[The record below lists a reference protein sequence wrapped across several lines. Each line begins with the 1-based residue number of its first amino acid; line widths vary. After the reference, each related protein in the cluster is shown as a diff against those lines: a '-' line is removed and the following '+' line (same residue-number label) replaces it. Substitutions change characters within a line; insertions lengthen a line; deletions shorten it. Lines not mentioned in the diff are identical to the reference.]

1 MERMPSLSDEEVR
14 QLEAQR
20 RSAPTERVRDRCEM
34 ILLAHEGMSP
44 AQIAARVPY
53 ARSTILRFLDRYQE
67 EGVNGLLDRPRPG
80 RPRRVTREY
89 ESRLLQAARKNP
101 SDFDLAHPHWTT
113 ARLAEFMAQETG
125 IVITARQVENYL
137 KAHGV
142 QLKRRRRSILV

>member
-1 MERMPSLSDEEVR
+1 MERMQSLSDEELR

-20 RSAPTERVRDRCEM
+20 RSAPTDRVRDRCEM
-34 ILLAHEGMSP
+34 ILLAHQGLTP

-53 ARSTILRFLDRYQE
+53 ARSTILRFIDRYTA

-80 RPRRVTREY
+80 RPRRVTRDY
-89 ESRLLQAARKNP
+89 ESRLLQVARMDP
-101 SDFDLAHPHWTT
+101 TDFDLPHSHWTT
-113 ARLAEFMAQETG
+113 ARLADFMAEETG

-142 QLKRRRRSILV
+142 QLRRRRRSVLS